1 MLQSQET
8 GSVGHLLSQ
17 WLKDFIP
24 QGKKVQVG
32 LCAFLEVVAATLLQD
47 CPSLLKAL
55 VKNHPRSHTVTRI
68 QLTATPASA
77 LMLMSQRIAKDL
89 TPFQIVLLW
98 TSLEDE
104 KGILFHSQ
112 AYSRASE
119 VDEVDLEH
127 ASSLGGDYVGVHPM
141 GLLWSLKP
149 EKILTKLLKRDVMNN
164 PLQVQLK
171 LYDSDVMVTHTAIT
185 TPNVSLTLERWYVA
199 PGVTRIQVNEGR
211 LRGAFL
217 LPPGEGRF
225 PVVID
230 LFGGIGGLIEIQA
243 SLLASHGFAILA
255 LAYCDYEDLPFQL
268 EKGDLEY
275 FEEDANFLL
284 RHPKVLSLGTG
295 VVSMSKT
302 AETGLS
308 MAIHLKQ
315 VTTAALINGP
325 NFILD
330 IPQVYHGHINQLWPF
345 SPHSLSISTLGL
357 VELQHIFEDTRA
369 EASETF
375 FLPTEKAQGH
385 FLFIVREDMNV
396 NSKVYAEQA
405 TEQLRRHGKNDWT
418 LLSYPGVGHL
428 IEPPYSPL
436 CCAWRI
442 SNLHLFMH
450 WGGEVIPHVAAQERS
465 WKEIQKFLRKHLI
478 PVVTSCL

>member
-1 MLQSQET
+1 LMT
-8 GSVGHLLSQ
+8 
-17 WLKDFIP
+17 
-24 QGKKVQVG
+24 
-32 LCAFLEVVAATLLQD
+32 
-47 CPSLLKAL
+47 
-55 VKNHPRSHTVTRI
+55 
-68 QLTATPASA
+68 TPASA
-77 LMLMSQRIAKDL
+77 LVLMSQRIAKDL

-119 VDEVDLEH
+119 VGEVDLEH
-127 ASSLGGDYVGVHPM
+127 ASSLGGDCVGVHPM
-141 GLLWSLKP
+141 GLLWSLKL

-171 LYDSDVMVTHTAIT
+171 LYDSDVMVTHTTIT
-185 TPNVSLTLERWYVA
+185 TPKVSLTLERWYVA
-199 PGVTRIQVNEGR
+199 PGVTRIQVKESC
-211 LRGAFL
+211 LRGAL
-217 LPPGEGRF
+217 LLHPGGRF

-230 LFGGIGGLIEIQA
+230 LFGGIGGLIEIRA
-243 SLLASHGFAILA
+243 SLLASQGFAVLA

-268 EKGDLEY
+268 EKGDLAY

-284 RHPKVLSLGTG
+284 RHPKINLTFSVI
-295 VVSMSKT
+295 SMSKT

-308 MAIHLKQ
+308 M
-315 VTTAALINGP
+315 
-325 NFILD
+325 
-330 IPQVYHGHINQLWPF
+330 LWPF

-375 FLPTEKAQGH
+375 FLPIEKAQGH
-385 FLFIVREDMNV
+385 FLFIVGEEDMNV
-396 NSKVYAEQA
+396 NSKVYAGQA

-428 IEPPYSPL
+428 IEPPYSPP

>member
-1 MLQSQET
+1 
-8 GSVGHLLSQ
+8 
-17 WLKDFIP
+17 
-24 QGKKVQVG
+24 
-32 LCAFLEVVAATLLQD
+32 
-47 CPSLLKAL
+47 
-55 VKNHPRSHTVTRI
+55 
-68 QLTATPASA
+68 
-77 LMLMSQRIAKDL
+77 
-89 TPFQIVLLW
+89 
-98 TSLEDE
+98 
-104 KGILFHSQ
+104 
-112 AYSRASE
+112 
-119 VDEVDLEH
+119 
-127 ASSLGGDYVGVHPM
+127 M

-171 LYDSDVMVTHTAIT
+171 LYDSDV
-185 TPNVSLTLERWYVA
+185 SLTLERWYVA
-199 PGVTRIQVNEGR
+199 PGVTRIQVKESC
-211 LRGAFL
+211 LRGALL
-217 LPPGEGRF
+217 LPPEGRF

-230 LFGGIGGLIEIQA
+230 LFGGIGGLIEIRA
-243 SLLASHGFAILA
+243 SLLASHGFAVLA
-255 LAYCDYEDLPFQL
+255 LAYY
-268 EKGDLEY
+268 LEY

-284 RHPKVLSLGTG
+284 RHPKPGYWGSLHVQNSRDWPLHGY
-295 VVSMSKT
+295 S
-302 AETGLS
+302 
-308 MAIHLKQ
+308 LKQ
-315 VTTAALINGP
+315 VTAAALINGP
-325 NFILD
+325 SFILD

-375 FLPTEKAQGH
+375 FLPIEKAQGH
-385 FLFIVREDMNV
+385 FLFIVGEEDMNV

-428 IEPPYSPL
+428 IEPPYSPP

-465 WKEIQKFLRKHLI
+465 WKEMQKFLRKHLI

>member
-1 MLQSQET
+1 M
-8 GSVGHLLSQ
+8 
-17 WLKDFIP
+17 
-24 QGKKVQVG
+24 
-32 LCAFLEVVAATLLQD
+32 
-47 CPSLLKAL
+47 
-55 VKNHPRSHTVTRI
+55 
-68 QLTATPASA
+68 LTATPASA
-77 LMLMSQRIAKDL
+77 LVLMSQRIAKDL

-119 VDEVDLEH
+119 VGEVDLEH
-127 ASSLGGDYVGVHPM
+127 ASSLGGDCVGVHPM
-141 GLLWSLKP
+141 GLLWSLKL

-171 LYDSDVMVTHTAIT
+171 LYDSDVMVTHTTIT
-185 TPNVSLTLERWYVA
+185 TPKVSLTLERWYVA
-199 PGVTRIQVNEGR
+199 PGVTRIQVKESC
-211 LRGAFL
+211 LRGAL
-217 LPPGEGRF
+217 LLHPGGRF

-230 LFGGIGGLIEIQA
+230 LFGGIGGLIEIRA
-243 SLLASHGFAILA
+243 SLLASQGFAVLA

-268 EKGDLEY
+268 EKGDLAY

-284 RHPKVLSLGTG
+284 RHPKINLTFSVNWTLHGYS
-295 VVSMSKT
+295 
-302 AETGLS
+302 
-308 MAIHLKQ
+308 LKQ
-315 VTTAALINGP
+315 VTAAALINGP

-375 FLPTEKAQGH
+375 FLPIEKAQGH
-385 FLFIVREDMNV
+385 FLFIVGEEDMNV
-396 NSKVYAEQA
+396 NSKVYAGQA

-428 IEPPYSPL
+428 IEPPYSPP

>member
-1 MLQSQET
+1 L
-8 GSVGHLLSQ
+8 GR
-17 WLKDFIP
+17 
-24 QGKKVQVG
+24 GKKLVG
-32 LCAFLEVVAATLLQD
+32 YIN
-47 CPSLLKAL
+47 SGLLKAL

-77 LMLMSQRIAKDL
+77 LVLMSQRIAKDL

-104 KGILFHSQ
+104 KENLFHSQ
-112 AYSRASE
+112 AYSRANE
-119 VDEVDLEH
+119 VGEVDLEH
-127 ASSLGGDYVGVHPM
+127 TSSLGGDYVGVHPM

-171 LYDSDVMVTHTAIT
+171 LYDSDVMVTHITIT
-185 TPNVSLTLERWYVA
+185 TPKVSPTLERWYVA
-199 PGVTRIQVNEGR
+199 PGVTRIQVKKGR
-211 LRGAFL
+211 LRGALL
-217 LPPGEGRF
+217 LPPGEGHF
-225 PVVID
+225 PVVIY
-230 LFGGIGGLIEIQA
+230 LFGGIGGLIDIRA
-243 SLLASHGFAILA
+243 SLLTSHGFAVLA

-268 EKGDLEY
+268 EKVDLEY
-275 FEEDANFLL
+275 FEKDANFLL
-284 RHPKVLSLGTG
+284 RHRKVLSLGIR

-315 VTTAALINGP
+315 VTAAALINGP

-357 VELQHIFEDTRA
+357 VELQHIFEAIRA

-375 FLPTEKAQGH
+375 FLPIEKPQGH
-385 FLFIVREDMNV
+385 FLFIVGEKDMNV

-405 TEQLRRHGKNDWT
+405 TEQLRRRGKNDWT

-428 IEPPYSPL
+428 MEPPYSPL
-436 CCAWRI
+436 CCASRI

-450 WGGEVIPHVAAQERS
+450 WGGEVILHVAAQGCS